1 MRRLNVHKNQG
12 FTLLEILVALA
23 IAGILAALTGPN
35 LSAWLNGNKVKE
47 ATDSI
52 QLALEDAQRQ
62 AIRLGRNC
70 TIKFTNGTGNN
81 PTVYSQ
87 ITAYYRPNDTD
98 PVPGC
103 LVAINDK
110 ASPLIP
116 PELLPEN
123 ANAGSLSLPQEVFM
137 VVNNFPI
144 LGSSPGVQFSFRGHV
159 PRLTFDP
166 PQNQAIIVLYSAAD
180 ASADPYPNQEK
191 KCLVIAS
198 LLGIVKQGTYN
209 GNPLEGPLDA
219 NNCEIRLDGTN

>member
-23 IAGILAALTGPN
+23 ITGILAALTLPN
-35 LSAWLNGNKVKE
+35 LSAWLNSNKVKE
-47 ATDSI
+47 VTDSI

-70 TIKFTNGTGNN
+70 TINFTGGTGNN

-87 ITAYYRPNDTD
+87 ITASE
-98 PVPGC
+98 PGC
-103 LVAINDK
+103 LVATNT
-110 ASPLIP
+110 
-116 PELLPEN
+116 N
-123 ANAGSLSLPQEVFM
+123 GGFLSLPEEVFM
-137 VVNNFPI
+137 VVNNFP
-144 LGSSPGVQFSFRGHV
+144 LQGSSPGVQFSFRGHV
-159 PRLTFDP
+159 PGLTFDP
-166 PQNQAIIVLYSAAD
+166 PEDQAIIVLYPAAD
-180 ASADPYPNQEK
+180 ATADPYPNQEK

-198 LLGIVKQGTYN
+198 MLGIIKQGTYN